1 MKRTSDDRNALPP
14 SSSRHRDSHD
24 RPRRIPHLSLY
35 QRRQHA
41 PLEYI
46 PRLATH
52 YVPDAAIDVDGQ
64 FSANKHVAL
73 TATATASF
81 PTTFLPSTVALIID
95 TGASVS
101 ITPEI
106 HDFIRPPTPVQPTTL
121 RGIAAGLQVRGIGCV
136 HYHFPRPEGG
146 VITVKLDNVLYVP
159 DCLMRLLCPRHVA
172 AATQQKGDGFT
183 SLESHSILT
192 CHGVSLHVEYEA
204 KTKLPVIYSFTD
216 QSNLTPLVAATA
228 AKTSESDLTK
238 LSSGMPAWLKPN
250 LSQAQH
256 LKLLMHE
263 WCNHRH
269 MADINKWIRQGL
281 LPVSPSV
288 ASCPDPICHACQLG
302 KARRRPH
309 NKATG
314 GITANA
320 SAPSEGV
327 SADQLEAGC
336 PGRIPTT
343 KGLPT
348 TKRYRYCNLWIDHA
362 TRFVFPTFQ
371 ETKHA
376 SELIASKREFQQF
389 ASRFNVLIRR
399 IRADNGVY
407 SAAAFQHDCKTN
419 NQELTFCAVGSHWQ
433 NGMAERHIGL
443 ITQTSRTLLVH
454 ATTKWPA
461 VINEEFWPFTVRHAC
476 AFHNASVHSETN
488 QIPHYAFTG
497 EQPPCSMSGFCVFGC
512 PVFVLDKRLQDGDSV
527 SKWKARSWTGVYIGN
542 SAQHAGTVPLIY
554 NPQTTHVTPQ
564 YHITFDDAFM
574 TVSGGV
580 AVLPDSTYQ
589 RLFNSNKWLFKSS
602 FSFDLNQ
609 HLFDDFWQS
618 PPTHRSSS
626 SPRHRSNRSRK

>member
-1 MKRTSDDRNALPP
+1 MKRKSDDRDALPP

-269 MADINKWIRQGL
+269 MADIFLFPHL
-281 LPVSPSV
+281 LLVVQIQSAMHVS
-288 ASCPDPICHACQLG
+288 
-302 KARRRPH
+302 
-309 NKATG
+309 
-314 GITANA
+314 
-320 SAPSEGV
+320 SEKLI
-327 SADQLEAGC
+327 DDLTIKQPE
-336 PGRIPTT
+336 
-343 KGLPT
+343 GLPLT
-348 TKRYRYCNLWIDHA
+348 PQLPARALVQVNWRQDVPVEFPPP
-362 TRFVFPTFQ
+362 RVFPPLNDTV
-371 ETKHA
+371 T
-376 SELIASKREFQQF
+376 
-389 ASRFNVLIRR
+389 
-399 IRADNGVY
+399 
-407 SAAAFQHDCKTN
+407 
-419 NQELTFCAVGSHWQ
+419 
-433 NGMAERHIGL
+433 
-443 ITQTSRTLLVH
+443 
-454 ATTKWPA
+454 AT
-461 VINEEFWPFTVRHAC
+461 
-476 AFHNASVHSETN
+476 
-488 QIPHYAFTG
+488 YG
-497 EQPPCSMSGFCVFGC
+497 
-512 PVFVLDKRLQDGDSV
+512 
-527 SKWKARSWTGVYIGN
+527 
-542 SAQHAGTVPLIY
+542 
-554 NPQTTHVTPQ
+554 
-564 YHITFDDAFM
+564 
-574 TVSGGV
+574 
-580 AVLPDSTYQ
+580 
-589 RLFNSNKWLFKSS
+589 
-602 FSFDLNQ
+602 
-609 HLFDDFWQS
+609 
-618 PPTHRSSS
+618 
-626 SPRHRSNRSRK
+626 